1 MQSDV
6 YDRRIPAQK
15 KLAAQEFSI
24 GKRDRDETLLHSN
37 RRTKSAF
44 IDWTRGMLVVVPFQ
58 SPTGESSFW
67 FAKIVNV
74 SNVEAQLI
82 ELQRVEGNVYKAN
95 LSSSWAEP
103 LSVLF
108 AADADYDD
116 HSNTYTLRTP
126 ESEILALIE

>member
-1 MQSDV
+1 
-6 YDRRIPAQK
+6 
-15 KLAAQEFSI
+15 
-24 GKRDRDETLLHSN
+24 
-37 RRTKSAF
+37 
-44 IDWTRGMLVVVPFQ
+44 MLVVVPFE
-58 SPTGESSFW
+58 SPSSERSFW

-82 ELQRVEGNVYKAN
+82 ELQRVEGNAYKAN
-95 LSSSWAEP
+95 LRSTWAEP